1 VDFFLEY
8 DRGTEDLGRLAG
20 KLDGY
25 AELAAASGIATP
37 VLLWLPGPSR
47 EAAVRQ
53 AIGEPPVPV
62 ATATP
67 GVGGAHPAGP
77 VWLPAG
83 QHGPRRWLVDLAS
96 L

>member
-25 AELAAASGIATP
+25 VELAAASGIATP

-47 EAAVRQ
+47 ETAVRQ
-53 AIGEPPVPV
+53 AIGRPAVPV
-62 ATATP
+62 ATASP
-67 GVGGAHPAGP
+67 AVGGTNPAGP

-83 QHGPRRWLVDLAS
+83 QHGPRRRLVDLTS